1 MSRVRLLVLAVAA
14 AMPSVPSAGPAWAAE
29 PVRWVLLKS
38 VVPESDALVTISLT
52 GEVAFAGDEPATIGL
67 GGGGEDGGSVGVEAR
82 LSGPVTFG
90 VTSPAGTTQTSV
102 ENGGFEV
109 VHITRG
115 GLAPAGTKFAVLF
128 FVTGGHVQ
136 ELTHRISTSKG
147 TMPEVEV
154 ETGTRSGVL
163 RWTDGEGVA
172 VEAGPVGAGIAA
184 AERTV
189 DSGIAGAPVYGVGL
203 SAFGWQAPGRE
214 RVLDTND
221 DRVGFAGPAG
231 SWGWDWQGAVALQ
244 GGAVAA
250 YAEIGDDWPSFR
262 PRAEL

>member
-1 MSRVRLLVLAVAA
+1 MSRVRLLVLGVAA
-14 AMPSVPSAGPAWAAE
+14 ATALVPSLGPARADE

-52 GEVAFAGDEPATIGL
+52 GEVSFAGDEPATIGL
-67 GGGGEDGGSVGVEAR
+67 GGGGDDGGWLTVESR
-82 LSGPVTFG
+82 MSGPVTFG
-90 VTSPAGTTQTSV
+90 VTSPAGRTQTSV

-109 VHITRG
+109 VHVTRVG
-115 GLAPAGTKFAVLF
+115 VAPAGTRFAVLL
-128 FVTGGHVQ
+128 FVTGGHVS
-136 ELTHRISTSKG
+136 ELTHTISTSKG

-154 ETGTRSGVL
+154 ETGTRSGVV

-172 VEAGPVGAGIAA
+172 VEAGPVGAGAA
-184 AERTV
+184 AAGRSL
-189 DSGIAGAPVYGVGL
+189 DAGIAGAPVYGVGL

-214 RVLDTND
+214 RVPDTND
-221 DRVGFAGPAG
+221 DRVGFAGPGG

-250 YAEIGDDWPSFR
+250 YAEIGDAWPSFR
-262 PRAEL
+262 PRSEL